1 MAIEVPNHKRHDRIM
16 QFLIRQAQDN
26 APNESSKHAAAVVLK
41 NEIVSIGWNELKSH
55 PFQVAFSKEPEKYF
69 LHAEVSAIRKSLNHI
84 SADDLKKSSLY
95 VARVMKNGSWGYSC
109 PCLGC
114 KMAISAFDIKKVIF
128 TTGPLAY
135 HQL

>member
-26 APNESSKHAAAVVLK
+26 APNESSKH
-41 NEIVSIGWNELKSH
+41 
-55 PFQVAFSKEPEKYF
+55 VAFSKEPEKYF